1 MAERKKLPLAV
12 RIIAWVLG
20 VVIGLLAVIWVGE
33 KLVFASFF
41 FGGAKAEMPIPGL
54 WNGFVQQG
62 FDKLDDDTYLVAG
75 YQKEKGKP
83 SALYVIDRKG
93 NEKDYVELYNED
105 GTTAWT
111 AHAGGV
117 AHFNDWIYVAHNTGK
132 ANLEYSYCD
141 RFLVE
146 DVLDGDGKATR
157 VDQIKLPN
165 KISYCSVY
173 DGKLYVGAFYRE
185 GSDYLTPESHQLKT
199 PCDDQNTA
207 LLMVYSLGAD
217 GKPVAADGT
226 TPDKVYSTLSNVQG
240 MCMTESGKIVLA
252 TSWGLSASHLYVYDE
267 TKADK
272 ATLTLDGWSN
282 AVELVYLDAT
292 SLTQDVTAPP
302 MAEELVY
309 ENGRVLIMC
318 ESASMKY
325 IFGKLMSGNF
335 VHSFPIA

>member
-12 RIIAWVLG
+12 RIVAWVLG
-20 VVIGLLAVIWVGE
+20 VIIGLLAIVWVGE

-62 FDKLDDDTYLVAG
+62 FDKVDDDTYFVAG
-75 YQKEKGKP
+75 YNKADGKP
-83 SALYVIDRKG
+83 SAIYVVDRKG
-93 NEKDYVELYNED
+93 KKKDYVELYNED

-111 AHAGGV
+111 AHAGGIT
-117 AHFNDWIYVAHNTGK
+117 HFGDWVYVAHNTGK
-132 ANLEYSYCD
+132 SILEYSYCD
-141 RFLVE
+141 RFLLS

-157 VDQIKLPN
+157 INQIQMPN

-173 DGKLYVGAFYRE
+173 DGQLYVGAFYRE
-185 GSDYLTPESHQLKT
+185 GSDYLTPEEHHLTT
-199 PCDDQNTA
+199 PNGHRNTA
-207 LLMVYSLGAD
+207 LLMVFDLD
-217 GKPVAADGT
+217 ET
-226 TPDKVYSTLSNVQG
+226 TGLLASETPAKIYSTLSNVQG
-240 MCMTESGKIVLA
+240 MCKTESGKIVLS

-267 TKADK
+267 TKAQ
-272 ATLTLDGWSN
+272 AARGVTIAGCSN
-282 AVELVYLDAT
+282 IIYLDYAA
-292 SLTQDVTAPP
+292 LVQDVVAPP

-309 ENGRVLIMC
+309 ENGRVMIMC

-325 IFGKLMSGNF
+325 IFGKLMSGNY

>member
-1 MAERKKLPLAV
+1 MAERKKLPLVV
-12 RIIAWVLG
+12 RIVAWVLG
-20 VVIGLLAVIWVGE
+20 VIIGLLAAIWVGE

-41 FGGAKAEMPIPGL
+41 FGGAKTEMPIPGL

-75 YQKEKGKP
+75 YNKEKGKP
-83 SALYVIDRKG
+83 SAIYVVDRKG

-105 GTTAWT
+105 GSAWT

-117 AHFNDWIYVAHNTGK
+117 THFGDWVYVAHNTGK
-132 ANLEYSYCD
+132 TNLEYSYCD
-141 RFLVE
+141 RFAIADL
-146 DVLDGDGKATR
+146 LDGDGKATR
-157 VDQIKLPN
+157 IDQIQMPN

-185 GSDYLTPESHQLKT
+185 GSDYLTPEEHQLTT
-199 PCDDQNTA
+199 PSGDENTA
-207 LLMVYSLGAD
+207 LLMVFGLD
-217 GKPVAADGT
+217 ET
-226 TPDKVYSTLSNVQG
+226 TGLLTSNTPEKIYSTLSNVQG
-240 MCMTESGKIVLA
+240 MCKTDSGKIVLS

-267 TKADK
+267 TKADV
-272 ATLTLDGWSN
+272 AQGVTISGCSN
-282 AVELVYLDAT
+282 VVYLDSK
-292 SLTQDVTAPP
+292 SLIQDVVAPP